1 MSDTKPVSNPAG
13 FQLGAKHDDRHSL
26 IHDVPLGKTYRVRM
40 DVWGDDHRERADAIV
55 AAVNAA
61 TYPSPKD
68 HSLPIGDNH
77 PDALAVDRFAAAMK
91 AKLAAKRAEGR
102 SGWDDKDDCS
112 QLFLSQLLRE
122 HVEKGDPLDVGNFA
136 MMLHQREER
145 IASLLE
151 TLQGE

>member
-1 MSDTKPVSNPAG
+1 MTDTKNPAP
-13 FQLGAKHDDRHSL
+13 Q
-26 IHDVPLGKTYRVRM
+26 PN
-40 DVWGDDHRERADAIV
+40 
-55 AAVNAA
+55 AAVDVTAA
-61 TYPSPKD
+61 DLHRAGIDVTRKD
-68 HSLPIGDNH
+68 DVTTVVVRARGGLFASVPQEHAVLPIGDNH

-91 AKLAAKRAEGR
+91 AKLAAKRAEGHG
-102 SGWDDKDDCS
+102 GWDDKEDCS